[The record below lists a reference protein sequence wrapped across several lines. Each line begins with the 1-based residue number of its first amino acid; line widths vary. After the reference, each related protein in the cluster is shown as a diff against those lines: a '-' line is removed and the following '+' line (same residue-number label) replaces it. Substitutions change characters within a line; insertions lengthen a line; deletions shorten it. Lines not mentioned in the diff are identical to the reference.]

1 MGCGRGGKSTGF
13 GLVWQA
19 GDAKL
24 GTLGEIKATV
34 DKWELM
40 GNLGQNAEARRATE
54 KHLC

>member
-1 MGCGRGGKSTGF
+1 MGRGRGGKSTGF

-19 GDAKL
+19 GHDEL
-24 GTLGEIKATV
+24 GTLGEIRATV

-40 GNLGQNAEARRATE
+40 GNLGQNAEARRAIE